1 MACSGLEACWVLE
14 GGGLMVKF
22 KDFCYIINTVDHD
35 LGSRFLVVDELV
47 GGGVDQHLLDDWLL
61 LAGLA

>member
-1 MACSGLEACWVLE
+1 MLE
-14 GGGLMVKF
+14 GGGLMVKL
-22 KDFCYIINTVDHD
+22 KDCCYIINTVDHD